1 MILLFVRIKP
11 NVTLFTFI
19 YFDSV
24 GGGGGILIDNF
35 SYRSLTDGFQ
45 KFWFL
50 NLTIS
55 FLVFFR

>member
-24 GGGGGILIDNF
+24 GGGGGE
-35 SYRSLTDGFQ
+35 
-45 KFWFL
+45 FL
-50 NLTIS
+50 
-55 FLVFFR
+55 